1 MSVTAQ
7 YAPFDVRDGGW
18 REHTDDLS
26 DTILNTIEAY
36 CPDIRS
42 TILHQHLV
50 TPLDYQETYGLP
62 EGSLHHGNW
71 HWIRCSSCDPIP
83 GWSRYRTPVTGLFVC
98 GSGTHPGGELTG
110 ACGYNASQA
119 ILRS

>member
-7 YAPFDVRDGGW
+7 YAPFDLRDGGW
-18 REHTDDLS
+18 REHADHLT

-62 EGSLHHGNW
+62 EGSLHHGELALDQLFFM
-71 HWIRCSSCDPIP
+71 RPIP
-83 GWSRYRTPVTGLFVC
+83 GWSRYRTPVTGLFLC
-98 GSGTHPGGELTG
+98 GSGTHPGGGLTG

>member
-7 YAPFDVRDGGW
+7 YAPFDLRDGGW
-18 REHTDDLS
+18 REHADHLT

-50 TPLDYQETYGLP
+50 TPLDYQETYACRKAVCTT
-62 EGSLHHGNW
+62 ENW
-71 HWIRCSSCDPIP
+71 HWISCSSCDPYPAGHAIA
-83 GWSRYRTPVTGLFVC
+83 
-98 GSGTHPGGELTG
+98 HP
-110 ACGYNASQA
+110 
-119 ILRS
+119 